1 MIGNDLDDEFR
12 GNFLFVARRN
22 DVFQCFFSQFNVNF
36 TVFLQLG
43 KGNDLG
49 ECALQLTDIGLD
61 VGGNVLDY
69 FVIYIVTFHFL
80 FFAEDGHS
88 GFVVRGLDIYG
99 QTPFESGAQPFFQ
112 CFNLFRRFIGRND
125 DLFFGFV
132 KCIEGVEKFF
142 LGTFLADDELDII
155 D

>member
-22 DVFQCFFSQFNVNF
+22 DVFQCFFSQFNVDL
-36 TVFLQLG
+36 TVFLQFG

-49 ECALQLTDIGLD
+49 ECALKLKNIGLD

-88 GFVVRGLDIYG
+88 GFVVRGLD
-99 QTPFESGAQPFFQ
+99 
-112 CFNLFRRFIGRND
+112 
-125 DLFFGFV
+125 V
-132 KCIEGVEKFF
+132 
-142 LGTFLADDELDII
+142 
-155 D
+155 